1 MAYEPQKKAV
11 KSGLQKIADSLAE
24 RKRIVDAGL
33 AKGQE
38 KNADEIYAL
47 RLRVQQAEIK
57 AMASKS
63 KDKFYRDILG
73 ESTNNGG
80 TIRARDAHEQAKSDE
95 SIAAYGRQ
103 VLDPAYREKYGD
115 MEKRLQKVQGRS
127 DKIGKELEGVQESIK
142 RTEAY
147 QSSWTKKKQ
156 SDQNGQK

>member
-1 MAYEPQKKAV
+1 MSSQPQKKAV
-11 KSGLQKIADSLAE
+11 KSGLQKIADTLAE

-33 AKGQE
+33 AKGHE
-38 KNADEIYAL
+38 KNAEIVKGV
-47 RLRVQQAEIK
+47 RDRVGDAVVREQSAAFRSDFYKEI
-57 AMASKS
+57 MGENAS
-63 KDKFYRDILG
+63 
-73 ESTNNGG
+73 NWG
-80 TIRARDAHEQAKSDE
+80 TKRARDAHLEAE
-95 SIAAYGRQ
+95 STKEIADYGRQ